1 LTPDRARDAL
11 RLGVNRT
18 SSPILAAAG
27 LAALLSAAPCF
38 AGPLT
43 EPLGTGT
50 PGPIRQLFLDP
61 VLTDARA
68 VDRPSLT
75 ARLELANSWS
85 VPTLLQR
92 GGRVVLVQ
100 LDAEAE
106 ALAVTGRLPWS
117 RLLGSAEGWR
127 GRITSSLAWRA
138 TWFWGGFTD
147 GGIEAW
153 HHLIGSYNFQ
163 RQLYPRDRLRLT
175 LAEPSGPRALA
186 LTEGTFA
193 IGDAV
198 VGTQAILASG
208 GDSSLDE
215 GRPAWGLA
223 TRLDVKLPLG
233 ALSRAGGSGGV
244 DAALSLLASGEVARW
259 LVLHGRASAGV
270 VSSLASPIALQP
282 RRFQGSLEASA
293 VVVWSGWA
301 LVLEDRLVSPLMQA
315 GWTAVDG
322 GDDGVFV
329 SSASNAMLR
338 WHNQISVGVRRG
350 GITLAFGE
358 DFTPGYNPRGEF
370 SWFYNSNA
378 PDVLL
383 TLSWSHEL

>member
-1 LTPDRARDAL
+1 MTGTSNLL
-11 RLGVNRT
+11 RV
-18 SSPILAAAG
+18 AAG
-27 LAALLSAAPCF
+27 LLALLLLLAAPPGG
-38 AGPLT
+38 ASPLT
-43 EPLGTGT
+43 DPLGTGT

-61 VLTDARA
+61 VLADARA
-68 VDRPSLT
+68 VDRPSLA

-92 GGRVVLVQ
+92 GGQVAVVQ

-106 ALAVTGRLPWS
+106 AVAVSGRLPWS
-117 RLLGSAEGWR
+117 RLLGSADGWP
-127 GRITSSLAWRA
+127 GRIASTLTWRA
-138 TWFWGGFTD
+138 TYFWGGFTD

-163 RQLYPRDRLRLT
+163 RQLYPRDHLHLT
-175 LAEPSGPRALA
+175 LAEPSGARAIA
-186 LTEGTFA
+186 LDAATFA
-193 IGDAV
+193 AGDAV
-198 VGTQAILASG
+198 LGTQALLASG
-208 GDSSLDE
+208 GESSLDE

-233 ALSRAGGSGGV
+233 SLSRAGGSGGF
-244 DAALSLLASGEVARW
+244 DAALSLLASGEVTSW

-270 VSSLASPIALQP
+270 VSPLASSIALQP
-282 RRFQGSLEASA
+282 RRFQGSLEAS
-293 VVVWSGWA
+293 VVGVWKGWG
-301 LVLEDRLVSPLMQA
+301 LVVEDRLVSPLMES
-315 GWTAVDG
+315 GWISVDG
-322 GDDGVFV
+322 GDDGLFV

-350 GITLAFGE
+350 GVTLSFGE

-383 TLSWSHEL
+383 TLSWSREL

>member
-1 LTPDRARDAL
+1 
-11 RLGVNRT
+11 VNRT
-18 SSPILAAAG
+18 ATPLLAAAAL
-27 LAALLSAAPCF
+27 LAATPCA

-61 VLTDARA
+61 LLTDARA
-68 VDRPSLT
+68 VDRPALA
-75 ARLELANSWS
+75 ARLELGNSWS

-92 GGRVVLVQ
+92 GDRLALVQ

-106 ALAVTGRLPWS
+106 ALSVTGRLPWS
-117 RLLGSAEGWR
+117 RLLGSSEGWR
-127 GRITSSLAWRA
+127 GRIASTLAWRA

-163 RQLYPRDRLRLT
+163 RQRYARDHLHVV
-175 LAEPSGPRALA
+175 LADSSGARAVGLDA
-186 LTEGTFA
+186 ATFA
-193 IGDAV
+193 WGDAV
-198 VGTQAILASG
+198 VGTQALLLAG
-208 GDSSLDE
+208 GDSALDA

-233 ALSRAGGSGGV
+233 SLSRAGGSGGF
-244 DAALSLLASGEVARW
+244 DAALSLLASGEVTRW

-270 VSSLASPIALQP
+270 VSSLASDVALQP
-282 RRFQGSLEASA
+282 RRFQGSVEASA
-293 VVVWSGWA
+293 VAVWRGWA
-301 LVLEDRLVSPLMQA
+301 LVVEDRLVSPLMEA
-315 GWTAVDG
+315 GWTSVDG

-350 GITLAFGE
+350 GVTLAFGE
-358 DFTPGYNPRGEF
+358 DFTPGTNPRGEF
-370 SWFYNSNA
+370 HWFYNSNA

-383 TLSWSHEL
+383 SLTWSHEL